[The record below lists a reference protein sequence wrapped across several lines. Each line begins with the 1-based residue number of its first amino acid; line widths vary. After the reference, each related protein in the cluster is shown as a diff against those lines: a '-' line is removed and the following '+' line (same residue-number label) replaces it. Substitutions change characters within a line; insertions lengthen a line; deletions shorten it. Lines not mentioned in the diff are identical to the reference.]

1 MCDDSWDIKDG
12 HVACRMMGYV
22 GAESVATNGLL
33 DQSDFIM
40 DDVMCNG
47 DEMSLYHC
55 PYNPGHNCGNT
66 EGAQVT
72 CKTLTL
78 HEGKKNT
85 SKDFEIIPT
94 IIFSVIYQGVFIE
107 DVTECKQLC
116 NSNTPGCHGY
126 VYVDDIEEN
135 EANMRGRCYLKFGNV
150 YVN

>member
-78 HEGKKNT
+78 
-85 SKDFEIIPT
+85 
-94 IIFSVIYQGVFIE
+94 
-107 DVTECKQLC
+107 QLW
-116 NSNTPGCHGY
+116 
-126 VYVDDIEEN
+126 IKFQ
-135 EANMRGRCYLKFGNV
+135 LKG
-150 YVN
+150 